1 VVQKNEEKPSLKP
14 SLQVRNWMSYSFNPQ
29 WNQRNYWERE
39 KVRLMRKSVFFH
51 AKCDLQFM

>member
-1 VVQKNEEKPSLKP
+1 VKPSLKP
-14 SLQVRNWMSYSFNPQ
+14 SVQVRNWMSYSVNPQ

-39 KVRLMRKSVFFH
+39 KVRLMCKSVFFH